1 MDANKTKTE
10 ADKVLTTLLNLSAQ
24 SRDSWRDAIEH
35 SDDPGTVVMARD
47 ECMGH
52 WQAGIVIFPSDRAA
66 AKVEFEAARKL
77 ASQAGMDRP
86 ERVAIGICA

>member
-1 MDANKTKTE
+1 MNTNKTETGKT
-10 ADKVLTTLLNLSAQ
+10 LTTLLTLSAQ

-35 SDDPGTVVMARD
+35 SDDPGTVVMTRD

-52 WQAGIVIFPSDRAA
+52 WQAGIVAFRDGDKTL
-66 AKVEFEAARKL
+66 AKTEFEAARKL